1 MAVSPADVKKLRGK
15 TGAGMLDCKNAL
27 IEADGD
33 FAEAEKVLKKAGLAK
48 ADKKSGRATNEGSVF
63 TKITDDKAVIL
74 ELTCETDFV
83 GQNDKFKAT
92 GALLVDT
99 VIDKGLTEPTDALT
113 DIVKEAIAVL
123 NENMSVKRL
132 TVLPIAANETVID
145 YIHGGGKIGVL
156 IKLACDSAETAA
168 KDEVKAFGF
177 DAALH
182 AAAFNPAFLNKDSID
197 AKYIAD
203 QEEIFTAQALAL
215 GKPEN
220 VAAGIVKG
228 KMNKHISQICFVDQ
242 KFVKDDKI
250 TVKQAADQAGKEA
263 GGKVELTDFI
273 YYQVGEDK

>member
-48 ADKKSGRATNEGSVF
+48 ADKKSGRATNEGSIF
-63 TKITDDKAVIL
+63 TKITADKAVIL

-83 GQNDKFKAT
+83 AQNDTFKAA
-92 GALLVDT
+92 GAKLVET
-99 VIDKGLTEPTDALT
+99 VIEQGLTEVTDVLT
-113 DIVKEAIAVL
+113 NQVKDAVAVL
-123 NENMSVKRL
+123 NENMAVKRL
-132 TVLPIAANETVID
+132 SVMPIAATETVVD

-168 KDEVKAFGF
+168 KAEVKEYGF

-182 AAAFNPAFLNKDSID
+182 AAAFNPRFLNKDAID

-215 GKPEN
+215 GKPEK

-250 TVKQAADQAGKEA
+250 SVKQAADQAGKAA
-263 GGKVELTDFI
+263 GGSVELLDFI
-273 YYQVGEDK
+273 YFQVGEDK

>member
-168 KDEVKAFGF
+168 KDVVKAFGF

-182 AAAFNPAFLNKDSID
+182 AAAFNPAFLNKDSVD

-215 GKPEN
+215 GKPEK

-263 GGKVELTDFI
+263 GGKVELADFI

>member
-27 IEADGD
+27 VEADGD

-48 ADKKSGRATNEGSVF
+48 ADKKSGRATNEGSIF
-63 TKITDDKAVIL
+63 TKITADKAVIL

-83 GQNDKFKAT
+83 SQNDKFKST
-92 GALLVDT
+92 GEQLVNT
-99 VIDKGLTEPTDALT
+99 VIEQGLTEITDVLT
-113 DIVKEAIAVL
+113 DQVKDAVAVL
-123 NENMSVKRL
+123 NENMAVKRL
-132 TVLPIAANETVID
+132 TVMPIGANETVVD

-168 KDEVKAFGF
+168 KAEVKAFGF

-182 AAAFNPAFLNKDSID
+182 AAAFNPAFLKKDLID
-197 AKYIAD
+197 AKYLAD

-228 KMNKHISQICFVDQ
+228 KMNKHISQICFIDQ

-250 TVKQAADQAGKEA
+250 SVKQAADLAGKEA
-263 GGKVELTDFI
+263 GGTIDLTDFI
-273 YYQVGEDK
+273 YFQVGEDK

>member
-48 ADKKSGRATNEGSVF
+48 ADKKSGRATNEGSIF
-63 TKITDDKAVIL
+63 TKITADKAVIL

-83 GQNDKFKAT
+83 AQNDKFKAT
-92 GALLVDT
+92 GAALVET
-99 VIDKGLTEPTDALT
+99 VIEQGLTEVTEVLNEQ
-113 DIVKEAIAVL
+113 VKEAIAVL
-123 NENMSVKRL
+123 NENMEVKR
-132 TVLPIAANETVID
+132 VSVMPIAANETVVD
-145 YIHGGGKIGVL
+145 YLHGGGKIGVL
-156 IKLACDSAETAA
+156 VKLTSDNAETAA
-168 KDEVKAFGF
+168 NASLKEFAF

-182 AAAFNPAFLNKDSID
+182 AAAFNPPFLKKDSID

-228 KMNKHISQICFVDQ
+228 KMNKHISQICFIDQ
-242 KFVKDDKI
+242 KFVKDDKMS
-250 TVKQAADQAGKEA
+250 VKQAADAVGKTAGC
-263 GGKVELTDFI
+263 KVELSDYI
-273 YYQVGEDK
+273 YFQVGEDK